1 MEDSRIYLLTGAA
14 GFLGNNIARQLVE
27 KGCRVRGLVLKGDKA
42 YDGNQVL
49 LLRSCR

>member
-27 KGCRVRGLVLKGDKA
+27 KDAGCED
-42 YDGNQVL
+42 
-49 LLRSCR
+49 SC

>member
-27 KGCRVRGLVLKGDKA
+27 KRMRVRGLVLKGIRLSSTFRKE
-42 YDGNQVL
+42 
-49 LLRSCR
+49 